1 MKRFYE
7 ARDRREQMLLPPSLD
22 EMVPADDPV
31 RVIDTLVDELD
42 LRGLIQ
48 RYPGGGRPAYHP
60 RMMVKVLFYAYFRG
74 ITSSRKIAQALEEN
88 QRFIWLAQALTPDF
102 RTISDF
108 RKDNLEHLGELF
120 AQIVVYAAELG
131 MVSLGQVSIDGSR
144 IKANASRRS
153 LATREQIEK
162 LLEEAERVDQAE
174 DELYGKGRRGDEL
187 PEGLR
192 DPAERE
198 RRIKEAKRA
207 IEAGQQRASTT
218 DPQARVQKTQAGLRP
233 GYNAQAAVDEQSHV
247 IVAADVVC
255 DQNDAHQLGPMCEQ
269 VVRNLGPPG
278 AVAAD
283 SGYWSQDSLD
293 YIQAHP
299 QVQVFLPPQQQEPAK
314 QRGRFTYRDFDYDP
328 QQDCYLCPGGRKLKF
343 DFLEQTPNRRYR
355 RYRTAPG
362 ACRGCK
368 FAARCKR
375 TGAPQKTIRVAA
387 TAEVGEQL
395 KARANSPP
403 GRAAQRL
410 RRMTVEPVFGHI
422 KSVLGCDSFSLRSLR
437 KVRGEFLLYA
447 IAHNLKK
454 IVKHLGDQ
462 AGAGHPA
469 MATG

>member
-7 ARDRREQMLLPPSLD
+7 ARDRRERMLLPPSLD
-22 EMVPADDPV
+22 EMVPAEDPV
-31 RVIDTLVDELD
+31 RVIDTLVDELE
-42 LRGLIQ
+42 LSRLIE
-48 RYPGGGRPAYHP
+48 RYQGGGRPAYHP
-60 RMMVKVLFYAYFRG
+60 RMMVKVLFYGYFRG
-74 ITSSRKIAQALEEN
+74 TTSSRKLAQALEEN
-88 QRFIWLAQALTPDF
+88 QRFIWLAEGLTPDF

-108 RKDNLEHLGELF
+108 RKDNLEHLSELF
-120 AQIVVYAAELG
+120 AQVVAYAARLG
-131 MVSLGQVSIDGSR
+131 MVSLGQISIDGSR

-162 LLEEAERVDQAE
+162 LLAEAELVDQAE

-192 DPAERE
+192 EPAERE

-233 GYNAQAAVDEQSHV
+233 GYNAQAAVDESSHV

-255 DQNDAHQLGPMCEQ
+255 DQNDAHQLGPICEQ
-269 VVRNLGPPG
+269 VVRNVGPPG
-278 AVAAD
+278 TVAAD

-299 QVQVFLPPQQQEPAK
+299 EVEIFLPPQQQEPAK
-314 QRGRFTYRDFDYDP
+314 QRGRFTYRDFDYDAE
-328 QQDCYLCPGGRKLKF
+328 QDCYLCPGGQKLNF
-343 DFLEQTPNRRYR
+343 DRLEESPNRRYR
-355 RYRTAPG
+355 RYRTARG
-362 ACRGCK
+362 ACGGCK

-387 TAEVGEQL
+387 TADLREQL

-422 KSVLGCDSFSLRSLR
+422 KSVLGCDSFRLRSLR

-454 IVKHLGDQ
+454 IVKHLGGEGRGGDL
-462 AGAGHPA
+462 AL
-469 MATG
+469 ATG